1 MLKIYWYV
9 LVHLYFGEIQDLVQ
23 TIEDVDV
30 VKFTDVVKDF
40 DSFTRLVCVINPVF
54 TYISFG
60 WKIGALSKL
69 VTANGEGFTN
79 A

>member
-1 MLKIYWYV
+1 
-9 LVHLYFGEIQDLVQ
+9 
-23 TIEDVDV
+23 
-30 VKFTDVVKDF
+30 VVKDF

-69 VTANGEGFTN
+69 GSANGEGFTN